1 MFNLPTITLGLTCLA
16 FWATSA
22 CARLY
27 GTSPVASTIWNGGQ
41 TEHITWLDDQREP
54 RISKMGKMDIELY
67 SSQHTHVTTLAKGI
81 NPEDK
86 SYKVEVDPNW
96 GSDGSDYHIRF
107 VFSSET
113 IYTADFTM
121 ANMQGTS
128 THKNNSKFLTR
139 TSSNTE
145 TSTSI
150 LSIPSGAVPYT
161 PAVTFVLPDTI
172 MTSHLAPTYMT
183 PQPTATNRP
192 STSFSPYAGGSQ
204 TTVIEVEAKP
214 TRLANSAAAAWT
226 GTRLDWE
233 KMKFRVVFILWPAMI
248 GLTMAL

>member
-1 MFNLPTITLGLTCLA
+1 
-16 FWATSA
+16 
-22 CARLY
+22 
-27 GTSPVASTIWNGGQ
+27 
-41 TEHITWLDDQREP
+41 
-54 RISKMGKMDIELY
+54 
-67 SSQHTHVTTLAKGI
+67 
-81 NPEDK
+81 
-86 SYKVEVDPNW
+86 
-96 GSDGSDYHIRF
+96 
-107 VFSSET
+107 
-113 IYTADFTM
+113 M

-128 THKNNSKFLTR
+128 TRKNNNSKFLTR
-139 TSSNTE
+139 ISSNTE

-161 PAVTFVLPDTI
+161 PAVTFVLPDTT

-183 PQPTATNRP
+183 PQPTATNKP

-214 TRLANSAAAAWT
+214 TRLANSATSWT